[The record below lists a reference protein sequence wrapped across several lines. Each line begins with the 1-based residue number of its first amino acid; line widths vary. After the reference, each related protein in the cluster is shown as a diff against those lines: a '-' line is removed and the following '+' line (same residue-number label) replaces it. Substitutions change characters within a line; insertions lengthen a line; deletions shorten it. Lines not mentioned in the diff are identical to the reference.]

1 MPENT
6 PAPGAREQEQ
16 TPEPA
21 TQPPAPIAFVQ
32 RVTAWVMR
40 LKPVRVFTEYGQRR
54 GPLLASGLSNQ
65 ALFAVFAALW
75 VSVSV
80 FGIVV
85 SNTPRLQDALFALI
99 ADAVPGLIDLG
110 DGGAI
115 SPDDLVNTT
124 VLSWTGAIA
133 LGGLLFTAIGWLASA
148 RDAIRMMAD
157 LPAPTT
163 NFLLLKLKDLGLA
176 IAFGVLLLI
185 SATLSVLSSEL
196 LGTVL
201 DALGIREG
209 DASTLAGRALS
220 IGLMFLLDAVVLA
233 ALYRVLAGVPIPFR
247 HLAPGALL
255 GAAALGVL
263 KLLGTVLLG
272 GATNNPLLASFAV
285 IAGLLIWFT
294 LVCQVVLIAAC
305 WVFVGMRDADIPLD
319 ATEAARRAREAAL
332 ERMALKEELR
342 AELAAERR
350 RGVWQRIFGRRS
362 R

>member
-1 MPENT
+1 MAEET
-6 PAPGAREQEQ
+6 STQK
-16 TPEPA
+16 
-21 TQPPAPIAFVQ
+21 QPPAFIAFVQ
-32 RVTAWVMR
+32 RVVAWVMQLR
-40 LKPVRVFTEYGQRR
+40 PVRVFTEYGQRR

-75 VSVSV
+75 VGVSV
-80 FGIVV
+80 FGIIV
-85 SNTPRLQDALFALI
+85 SNTPRLQEALFEI
-99 ADAVPGLIDLG
+99 ISETIPGLIDQG
-110 DGGAI
+110 DGGAVRP
-115 SPDDLVNTT
+115 SDLVNRT

-133 LGGLLFTAIGWLASA
+133 LVGLVFTAIGWLSSA

-157 LPAPTT
+157 LPAPST

-176 IAFGVLLLI
+176 IGFGVLLVI
-185 SATLSVLSSEL
+185 SAGLSVLSSQL

-201 DALGIREG
+201 DLLGIRDS

-220 IGLMFLLDAVVLA
+220 TGIMFLFDAVVLA

-255 GAAALGVL
+255 GAAGLGVL
-263 KLLGTVLLG
+263 KLLGTSLLG
-272 GATNNPLLASFAV
+272 GASNNPLLASFAV

-294 LVCQVVLIAAC
+294 LVCQVILIAAC
-305 WVFVGMRDADIPLD
+305 WVFVGMRDAHLPLD
-319 ATEAARRAREAAL
+319 SAEAARLAREAAL

-342 AELAAERR
+342 AEIAAEGRR
-350 RGVWQRIFGRRS
+350 SIWQRIFGRRG